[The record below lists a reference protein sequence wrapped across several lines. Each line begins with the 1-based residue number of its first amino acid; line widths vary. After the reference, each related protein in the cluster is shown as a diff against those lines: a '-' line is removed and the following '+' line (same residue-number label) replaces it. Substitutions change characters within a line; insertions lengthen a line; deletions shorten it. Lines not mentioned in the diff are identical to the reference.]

1 MPSAANATKTGMGP
15 AQVKNRSVSSSA
27 RDVSLI
33 ENESADLKFI
43 PSALSAKCQRLIE
56 TYHDIHGYCCL
67 PDRLW
72 HPETRNFIECRN
84 DFHKI
89 FRRASIARSAK
100 KANDGFV
107 LIATTILALEVLSSN
122 FSGWG
127 QRYPL
132 AKRRADA
139 LLAQFMSHAS
149 TWLMDMYLYP
159 RNYISPAFNDALS
172 PPSGSE
178 GGPSGGVNRDR
189 SIEPDSATVPNRPAM
204 DPGAARTLG
213 LESA

>member
-1 MPSAANATKTGMGP
+1 MLPASRSSGRVAAGDLTP
-15 AQVKNRSVSSSA
+15 ADN
-27 RDVSLI
+27 D
-33 ENESADLKFI
+33 SADLKFI
-43 PSALSAKCQRLIE
+43 PAALSGKCRQLIE
-56 TYHDIHGYCCL
+56 TYHDIHGYSCL

-72 HPETRNFIECRN
+72 HPETRNFIECRK

-89 FRRASIARSAK
+89 FRRAAIAKSAK
-100 KANDGFV
+100 KANAGFV

-139 LLAQFMSHAS
+139 LLAQFMPRAS

-159 RNYISPAFNDALS
+159 RNYINPAFNAALT
-172 PPSGSE
+172 PPGE
-178 GGPSGGVNRDR
+178 TERGV
-189 SIEPDSATVPNRPAM
+189 P

-213 LESA
+213 FGIRIASRERLSRGARATRA

>member
-1 MPSAANATKTGMGP
+1 MSAAQA
-15 AQVKNRSVSSSA
+15 ANRGARRPA
-27 RDVSLI
+27 RDGAVADDD
-33 ENESADLKFI
+33 SADLKFI
-43 PSALSAKCQRLIE
+43 PSALSAKCRQLIE
-56 TYHDIHGYCCL
+56 TYHDIHGYSCL

-72 HPETRNFIECRN
+72 HPETRNFIECRK

-89 FRRASIARSAK
+89 FRRAAIAKSAK
-100 KANDGFV
+100 KANEGFV

-139 LLAQFMSHAS
+139 LLAQFMPHAS

-159 RNYISPAFNDALS
+159 RNYISPAFNEALS
-172 PPSGSE
+172 PPSGSDRSSPA
-178 GGPSGGVNRDR
+178 GLSGGDR
-189 SIEPDSATVPNRPAM
+189 GIESNRPAI
-204 DPGAARTLG
+204 DPSAARTLG

>member
-1 MPSAANATKTGMGP
+1 MPSAANATKSGMGA
-15 AQVKNRSVSSSA
+15 AQAVNHGRSGST
-27 RDVSLI
+27 RDVATAD
-33 ENESADLKFI
+33 NDSADLKFI
-43 PSALSAKCQRLIE
+43 PSALSAKCRQLIE
-56 TYHDIHGYCCL
+56 TYHDIHGYSCL

-72 HPETRNFIECRN
+72 HPETRNFIECRK
-84 DFHKI
+84 DFHRI
-89 FRRASIARSAK
+89 FRRAAIAKSAK
-100 KANDGFV
+100 KANEGFV

-139 LLAQFMSHAS
+139 LLAQFMPHAS

-159 RNYISPAFNDALS
+159 RNYISPAFNEALTPPDA
-172 PPSGSE
+172 SE
-178 GGPSGGVNRDR
+178 R
-189 SIEPDSATVPNRPAM
+189 AVP

-213 LESA
+213 LEPA